1 MIIYTKHALER
12 MEQRDITRSEV
23 KRALATGSLDTDHS
37 GEHGEF
43 KFKST
48 LLVVIGHVTES
59 DDIVIMTTWRNV

>member
-1 MIIYTKHALER
+1 MVIFTKHALER

-48 LLVVIGHVTES
+48 LLVVIGHVTET
-59 DDIVIMTTWRNV
+59 DEIVIMTTWRTA